1 MSTSRLFRSLAVAAG
16 ICVLVGAAPGGLV
29 RSQQAAP
36 PQQADALLQRAD
48 QALYA
53 AKRCGRNRVQVD

>member
-1 MSTSRLFRSLAVAAG
+1 MQRGLTVSISVGIAG
-16 ICVLVGAAPGGLV
+16 G
-29 RSQQAAP
+29 AP